1 MEPGDLV
8 VALYKSG
15 EYVAEVVQW
24 DKPKA
29 KVRILAVLKHPKQG
43 DLHHPLQADV
53 AMFHQRRALAYR
65 EVANVFTSQLK
76 PYEGEEAP
84 DYQASLHSALQR
96 EMEEMERLD
105 NEFGRRSLIELETLA
120 TDYGFKA

>member
-1 MEPGDLV
+1 MKPGELV

-24 DKPKA
+24 DQPKS
-29 KVRILAVLKHPKQG
+29 KVRVLAVLKHPKQG
-43 DLHHPLQADV
+43 DLHHPHQADV

-76 PYEGEEAP
+76 PYEGGEAP
-84 DYQASLHSALQR
+84 DYKASLQSALQR
-96 EMEEMERLD
+96 EMDEMKRLD
-105 NEFGRRSLIELETLA
+105 NEFGRRSLIELESLSK
-120 TDYGFKA
+120 DYGFEA